1 VLSAAAA
8 LAHGQ
13 APGTDSPLERTRADE
28 LLEAPDGSAGFS
40 AGGFELRAAAGMSFA
55 YDSNVFA
62 EDTPRTESPLAV
74 GEILLRADNDAL
86 RRRLGLDAFVRTRQ
100 YEDHGELDATEF
112 GAAGTFDWQPES
124 RNSLRLSAD
133 AQRRV
138 EPRTDIETP
147 TDIPVSLYDD
157 LSLQAAGEHTF
168 NRLALRLTLDAR
180 RESYLE
186 DSQAF
191 RDLDQLDVQLRAAW
205 QLRGNLAWTLTGYYD
220 RDDFDTPSPSTES
233 ARTRGALLGVDYT
246 KPDILELEFAAGYF
260 ARHFEA
266 GSQPVDGLALRGT
279 LAWYPTRLTHLRVEL
294 QRTDEPTQI
303 PGAFSKVRSY
313 LSVELGH
320 EYARNLGLFA
330 GARVVVDDFESLSR
344 TDRLYQGELGVS
356 YAAGRHALLRA
367 GWRYAA
373 RAESTPERDFVRHLF
388 NVSFV
393 GRL

>member
-1 VLSAAAA
+1 V
-8 LAHGQ
+8 AHGQ
-13 APGTDSPLERTRADE
+13 APADSPLERTRADE
-28 LLEAPDGSAGFS
+28 LLEAPDGSAGLR

-55 YDSNVFA
+55 YDTNVFA
-62 EDTPRTESPLAV
+62 VDTPRSAAPLAV
-74 GEILLRADNDAL
+74 GEILLRADNDAP

-100 YEDHGELDATEF
+100 YDGHDELDATEF
-112 GAAGTFDWQPES
+112 GAASAFDWQPEA
-124 RNSLRLSAD
+124 RNSLRLSAG

-138 EPRTDIETP
+138 EARTDIETP

-157 LSLQAAGEHTF
+157 LALQATGEHDF
-168 NRLALRLTLDAR
+168 NRLALSLELDSR
-180 RESYLE
+180 RETYLQ
-186 DSQAF
+186 DSQAY
-191 RDLDQLDVQLRAAW
+191 RDLEQLDLQMRAAW

-220 RDDFDTPSPSTES
+220 RDDFDEPSPYTES
-233 ARTRGALLGVDYT
+233 ARTRGALLGVDFT
-246 KPDILELEFAAGYF
+246 KPEIFELQFAAGYF
-260 ARHFEA
+260 ARHFAA
-266 GSQPVDGLALRGT
+266 GSQPVDGLALRGS
-279 LAWYPTRLTHLRVEL
+279 LAWYPTRLTRLRAEL

-303 PGAFSKVRSY
+303 PGAFSKVRSD

-330 GARVVVDDFESLSR
+330 GARLVVDDFASLGR

-388 NVSFV
+388 NLSFV